1 MCRRVRSILSGSILS
16 LAASSQAA
24 AIDCTKAANRT
35 ERLICATPSL
45 QGIDSAMAKAYG
57 QLKSSLPAA
66 QHPWLQ
72 SSQNNWI
79 QSRADEC
86 DNDTLKKQDDSAVV
100 RCLEQQTADRLAL
113 LSGARS
119 DAPALAPRLK
129 PVFFHQEGGKGR
141 YEVNLSYPQSA
152 SPGLGSLNKLLRQA
166 AEGDQPW
173 KDGPNPEN
181 ESLGYDSDY
190 RIALQ
195 TESFVS
201 VVFTSLTVFGGPYPN
216 NGQFTV
222 NYDLKA
228 GREPTLNDVLRLG
241 AKSIVGK
248 LCKAQLREH
257 YGKDKDLDEVITNK
271 AVEGE
276 VNKISNWVFEP
287 DQIQIEFVIGPHAMG
302 DYACKLSGKIAA
314 ALLRSDGPVRLAP

>member
-1 MCRRVRSILSGSILS
+1 MRRRVRSIPPVFFLS
-16 LAASSQAA
+16 LAASSQAV
-24 AIDCTKAANRT
+24 AIDCTKSANRT

-79 QSRADEC
+79 KSRTGEC

-100 RCLEQQTADRLAL
+100 RCLERQTEDRLAL
-113 LSGARS
+113 LSGVRS
-119 DAPALAPRLK
+119 DAPASAPNLR

-141 YEVNLSYPQSA
+141 YEVDLSYPQSA
-152 SPGLGSLNKLLRQA
+152 SPGLDSLNKLLRQA
-166 AEGDQPW
+166 AEGGQPW
-173 KDGPNPEN
+173 KDGTNPEN

-222 NYDLKA
+222 NYDLTA
-228 GREPTLNDVLRLG
+228 GREATLADILRPG
-241 AKSIVGK
+241 AKAKVVK
-248 LCKAQLREH
+248 LCKAQLREY
-257 YGKDKDLDEVITNK
+257 YGEDKDLDEVITNR
-271 AVEGE
+271 AVKEE
-276 VNKISNWVFEP
+276 VNKISNWVFER

-302 DYACKLSGKIAA
+302 DYACKLSGKGAA
-314 ALLRSDGPVRLAP
+314 ALLRSEGPVRLVP